1 MPKEFINLKHCIHTE
16 PKDKLGKAKE
26 EENKEDIKEAP
37 AVEEAAPMEEAAP
50 APGISKI
57 DSGSGHMVPW

>member
-1 MPKEFINLKHCIHTE
+1 ME

-26 EENKEDIKEAP
+26 EENKEDKKEAP
-37 AVEEAAPMEEAAP
+37 TVEEAAPMEEAAP

>member
-1 MPKEFINLKHCIHTE
+1 ME

-37 AVEEAAPMEEAAP
+37 TVEEAAPMEEAAP

-57 DSGSGHMVPW
+57 DSRSGHMVPW